1 MVKVLKT
8 RVPPHARIFSRAR
21 KKQQKEFFPSVMEH
35 LKRKGG
41 RPPHEPSPTDRRLVE
56 VLTAEG
62 LSQREICSILAVTP
76 KTLRLRYREEL
87 DRGSA
92 HLEASLAMHLY
103 RLAGG
108 KSAVALRA
116 IKFILKARFGWS
128 EFAPRPA
135 G

>member
-1 MVKVLKT
+1 M
-8 RVPPHARIFSRAR
+8 A
-21 KKQQKEFFPSVMEH
+21 H

-41 RPPHEPSPTDRRLVE
+41 RPAHEPNVSGRRLVE

-62 LSQREICSILAVTP
+62 LSQREICRILAVSP

-92 HLEASLAMHLY
+92 RLEASLAMHLY